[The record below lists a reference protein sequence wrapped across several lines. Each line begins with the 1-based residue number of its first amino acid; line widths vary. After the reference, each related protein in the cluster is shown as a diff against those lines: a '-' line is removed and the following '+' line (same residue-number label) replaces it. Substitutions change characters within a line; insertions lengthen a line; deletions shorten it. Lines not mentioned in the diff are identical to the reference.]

1 MKNNKFVFWVL
12 APVFALFF
20 VFMLLPILGGLGI
33 ALFDYNPLQAHNE
46 FVGLD
51 NFKKLLTD
59 KVFMKSLTNTL
70 IFVAVTVTLNVAI
83 CLTLAHF
90 ITRLPWGK
98 WRGAFRVIFFMPCVA
113 PLVATS
119 VVWKGLFATK
129 YGLINNVLGNW
140 FGIAPINWLGNPKLV
155 IPAII
160 VLTLWADIGYNI
172 LLFSA
177 GMDGIPEDFYE
188 AANIDGAGPL
198 SRFFY
203 ITLPLLGRTIGFVI
217 AMTLIS
223 HFQMFAQFAV
233 MVYKGGPENSGSVLT
248 YYIYKTAFQTRD
260 MGYASAIAVVLFL
273 LILVVTIVQQRLSR
287 VDWGY

>member
-1 MKNNKFVFWVL
+1 MKNNKFVLWVL
-12 APVFALFF
+12 APIFLLFF
-20 VFMLLPILGGLGI
+20 VFMLLPILGGFGI
-33 ALFDYNPLQAHNE
+33 ALFDYNPLQAHND
-46 FVGLD
+46 FVGFD
-51 NFKKLLTD
+51 NFKRLFSD
-59 KVFMKSLTNTL
+59 KVFIKSLTNTL
-70 IFVAVTVTLNVAI
+70 VFVAVTVVLNVVI
-83 CLTLAHF
+83 CLAMSHF
-90 ITRLPWGK
+90 ITSLPWGK
-98 WRGAFRVIFFMPCVA
+98 IRGVFRVVFFMPCVA

-129 YGLINNVLGNW
+129 YGLVNRVLGDL
-140 FGIAPINWLGNPKLV
+140 FGMSPVNWLGDPKL
-155 IPAII
+155 IMPAII
-160 VLTLWADIGYNI
+160 VVTLWADIGYNI

-177 GMDGIPEDFYE
+177 GMDGIPGDFYE
-188 AANIDGAGPL
+188 AANIDGAGPF

-233 MVYKGGPENSGSVLT
+233 LVNKGGPNNSGSVLT

-260 MGYASAIAVVLFL
+260 MGYASAIAVALFL